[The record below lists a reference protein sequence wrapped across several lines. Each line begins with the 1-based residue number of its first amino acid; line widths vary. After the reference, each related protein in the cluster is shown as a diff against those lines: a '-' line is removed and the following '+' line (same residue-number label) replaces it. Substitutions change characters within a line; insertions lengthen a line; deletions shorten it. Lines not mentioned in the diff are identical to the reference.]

1 MTGGKMSW
9 TDKMAVEEVLKLRD
23 EFNIKT
29 AIATGTFMGIDVELY
44 AYHFDEVLSMDIEP
58 KYLTIARERLEE
70 YENVKLFLMS
80 SWDFLSI
87 FVKQYYEQGR
97 DDYIFIYLDA
107 HFFDLD
113 FQDRWVVVKELKALK
128 GFKKAILC
136 LHDFD
141 CQGLGHLIYGG
152 EHLGWS
158 VVEEHI
164 QQVNPDFYYYTNKR
178 DYCDIYNEETV
189 RELPITVDEYVIDS
203 IRFANSSDVKRYRGI
218 LYATPRKL
226 NLDKFRLVEYGISS

>member
-1 MTGGKMSW
+1 MSW
-9 TDKMAVEEVLKLRD
+9 TDKVAVEEVLKLRD

-29 AIATGTFMGIDVELY
+29 AIATGTFRGIDVELY
-44 AYHFDEVLSMDIEP
+44 AHHFDEVLSMDIEP
-58 KYLTIARERLEE
+58 EYLGIARERLGK
-70 YENVKLFLMS
+70 YKNVELFLMP
-80 SWDFLSI
+80 SWEFLSI
-87 FVKQYYEQGR
+87 FVKQYCEQGR

-107 HFFDLD
+107 HFFDPD

-128 GFKKAILC
+128 GFKEAILC

-152 EHLGWS
+152 EHLGRS
-158 VVEEHI
+158 VVGEHI
-164 QQVNPDFYYYTNKR
+164 QQVNPDFCYYTNKR

-203 IRFANSSDVKRYRGI
+203 IRFANSSDIKRYRGI

-226 NLDKFRLVEYGISS
+226 DLDKFRLVEYGISS